1 MHPRR
6 FGLCCAVAAL
16 ILAGCS
22 FSRHQGARGNS
33 NANKEAKVSGLAKP
47 EFLKTGSSLE
57 NYRVDVQHDRAGQ
70 VWKVWFQRKIENP
83 PPGTTIVVT
92 ADPASERAILAR

>member
-1 MHPRR
+1 M
-6 FGLCCAVAAL
+6 

-47 EFLKTGSSLE
+47 EFLKTGRSVE
-57 NYRVDVQHDRAGQ
+57 NHRVDVQHDRLA
-70 VWKVWFQRKIENP
+70 IEIWAF
-83 PPGTTIVVT
+83 GRDLESWLVFWGEEYGV
-92 ADPASERAILAR
+92 PA